1 MKSALFVDFDNVY
14 SGLRRLDQGTADQFA
29 RMPTAWMN
37 WLIESLELPAPTLP
51 GARRRILVRRCYL
64 NPQAYQRFR
73 PSFNLAGFEIVD
85 CPPMTT
91 EGKTSTDIHM
101 VLDIVDLLLQ
111 ETHYDEFIVF
121 SADADFT
128 PVLRKLR
135 RWDRRTTVLA
145 IGFPSAAYRASAD
158 LLIDQDEFV
167 REALSFGEARTE
179 PPPLEVRPARKLTS
193 SALALIRQVVREAPA
208 PVPLARLASA
218 LLRTVEDLDASSWG
232 GFGSFRALID
242 SLDLTPLAICWEGGG
257 TIYDPKR
264 HSRAAPHGSG
274 APASKLNG
282 VQAMVEE
289 LIRAEIAKASQP
301 VPCGRLA
308 TLILGQEGSLAADW
322 AGKGTF
328 RKFVESLNV
337 LPVQFNWN
345 ASGGFAV
352 DPSRHVESSDGAINP
367 GTEWADNALYEVAKH
382 IHDLTDVPL
391 LSPKKYR
398 NLMEV
403 ISSDVLCSPF
413 HLVETGKRVR
423 DRCRDSGLPVS
434 RADVNHVLRGLL
446 MRGHS
451 FEEDSNDALMLCR
464 KLADSIRSLCL
475 REEIMLDAMMASAI
489 DNWIYGGTSG

>member
-14 SGLRRLDQGTADQFA
+14 SGLRRLDPGTADQFA
-29 RMPTAWMN
+29 RTPTAWMN
-37 WLIESLELPAPTLP
+37 WLIESLALPAPTRP

-85 CPPMTT
+85 CPAMTS

-101 VLDIVDLLLQ
+101 VLDIVDLLQQ

-167 REALSFGEARTE
+167 RKALAFGEAVIE
-179 PPPLEVRPARKLTS
+179 PPPVEISPTPELAS
-193 SALALIRQVVREAPA
+193 SALALIHQVVKEAPA

-218 LLRTVEDLDASSWG
+218 LLRTIEDLDASSWG
-232 GFGSFRALID
+232 SFGSFRALID
-242 SLDLTPLAICWEGGG
+242 SLDLAPLAVIWEGGG
-257 TIYDPKR
+257 TIHDPKR
-264 HSRAAPHGSG
+264 HSRPATHSAGTG
-274 APASKLNG
+274 AGKTNG
-282 VQAMVEE
+282 VQIKIEE
-289 LIRAEIAKASQP
+289 LIRTEVSRAPQP

-308 TLILGQEGSLAADW
+308 TLILGQDNSLAADW

-337 LPVQFNWN
+337 KPVQFNWN
-345 ASGGFAV
+345 SSGGLAF
-352 DPSRHVESSDGAINP
+352 DPSRQYVTSEVAAEP
-367 GTEWADNALYEVAKH
+367 GTEWADKTLYGVAKH
-382 IHDLTDVPL
+382 IHELTDVPL

-398 NLMEV
+398 NLIEM
-403 ISSDVLCSPF
+403 ISIDVLSSPF
-413 HLVETGKRVR
+413 GLVETSKRVR

-446 MRGHS
+446 MRGHT
-451 FEEDSNDALMLCR
+451 FEEGPNDGLTLCR
-464 KLADSIRSLCL
+464 KLADNIRSLCL
-475 REEIMLDAMMASAI
+475 REQIMLDATMDSAI
-489 DNWIYGGTSG
+489 ENWIGGGVSQ